1 MILSWELL
9 VSCLQNSMPRVRFI
23 TLYVIDVSMW
33 GVGREGGG
41 EWRRGRGRSFQR
53 YDTCWSLY
61 PSNITARNFS
71 KHVMWPNISQVKLL
85 KTSRFVAKKK
95 LKDNN
100 TITPCWRENMLG
112 YFSLDTICP
121 SRLTVFFEHS
131 SRKTGRFSEQKLSA
145 DKYPS
150 MFSRQMEVTVY
161 IRSTFSL

>member
-9 VSCLQNSMPRVRFI
+9 VSCLQNPMPRVRFI

-33 GVGREGGG
+33 GVGREGWRGGGG
-41 EWRRGRGRSFQR
+41 EVVPTLTLVEV
-53 YDTCWSLY
+53 YY

-71 KHVMWPNISQVKLL
+71 KYVTWPNTLL
-85 KTSRFVAKKK
+85 NSAFCEKN

-100 TITPCWRENMLG
+100 TITPCWRENMIG

-121 SRLTVFFEHS
+121 AKLTVFFEHS
-131 SRKTGRFSEQKLSA
+131 SRKTVRFSEQILSA